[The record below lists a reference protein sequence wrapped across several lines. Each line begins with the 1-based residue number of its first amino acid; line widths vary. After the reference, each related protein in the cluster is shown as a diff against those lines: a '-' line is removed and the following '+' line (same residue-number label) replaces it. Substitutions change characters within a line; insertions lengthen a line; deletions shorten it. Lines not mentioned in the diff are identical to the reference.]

1 MRLSSAIQFRAP
13 FSTVRFIMVQIPFAV
28 YTNGMIDDAF
38 VSDTNWWVICCICP
52 IQRSSAGLTATKRSF
67 YPFDMADCA
76 CLCVGAIHFAL
87 LPLGKI
93 DLTLEQQ
100 QFPGPT
106 KLPRNA
112 KCNRNSRPC
121 SLDFILEFSRCSVH
135 LKTATNTFARS
146 QAHIECVVK
155 CILVMGFILD
165 WTYIRIFR
173 F

>member
-1 MRLSSAIQFRAP
+1 M
-13 FSTVRFIMVQIPFAV
+13 
-28 YTNGMIDDAF
+28 
-38 VSDTNWWVICCICP
+38 
-52 IQRSSAGLTATKRSF
+52 KRSF

-165 WTYIRIFR
+165 
-173 F
+173 